1 MNFLK
6 HTRTKQKSQFQKK
19 KYIYCNLPHRSKQAN
34 QIRQKDHKNT
44 TIKSHTAKPKNN
56 TERKVFDTT
65 LEGRQGRTRGRIE
78 KVSVHQRRSGP
89 VVLSVPATANELV
102 LWCWKERGKESAAV
116 NVNQIAQ
123 NNIENRFNFFAGL
136 VVNAC
141 QCCFVC
147 ECCCQ
152 RHDLTVPN
160 THLCIFVNVFL
171 EVVIVFLKV
180 GL

>member
-65 LEGRQGRTRGRIE
+65 LEGRQGRTRERIE
-78 KVSVHQRRSGP
+78 KVSVHQRRSRGGMQSWP
-89 VVLSVPATANELV
+89 RCFVRPRDCQRTGFVVLEG
-102 LWCWKERGKESAAV
+102 ERK
-116 NVNQIAQ
+116 
-123 NNIENRFNFFAGL
+123 R
-136 VVNAC
+136 
-141 QCCFVC
+141 
-147 ECCCQ
+147 ECSRQ
-152 RHDLTVPN
+152 R
-160 THLCIFVNVFL
+160 
-171 EVVIVFLKV
+171 
-180 GL
+180 